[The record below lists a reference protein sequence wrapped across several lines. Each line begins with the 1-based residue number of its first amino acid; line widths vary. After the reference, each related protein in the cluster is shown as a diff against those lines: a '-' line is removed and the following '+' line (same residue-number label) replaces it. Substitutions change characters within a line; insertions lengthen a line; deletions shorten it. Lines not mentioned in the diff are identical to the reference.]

1 MHDACNLNR
10 QPFGNYPKA
19 YDYITLPR
27 TNFTSLEIE
36 SKMNIDKINELNFL
50 Y

>member
-10 QPFGNYPKA
+10 QSFGNYPKA

-36 SKMNIDKINELNFL
+36 RRINVDKINKWNSLN
-50 Y
+50 